1 MANVVICPERNFIL
15 IFFLKKYCK
24 HECSKNTLGR

>member
-1 MANVVICPERNFIL
+1 MANVVICPKRNFIL
-15 IFFLKKYCK
+15 NFLSKKYCN